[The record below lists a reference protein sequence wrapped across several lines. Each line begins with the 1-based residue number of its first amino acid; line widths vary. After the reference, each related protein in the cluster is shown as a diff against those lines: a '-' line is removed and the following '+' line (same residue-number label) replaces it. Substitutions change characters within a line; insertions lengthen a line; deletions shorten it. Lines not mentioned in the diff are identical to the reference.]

1 MAEALGEPMLKP
13 SLVASTALRAK
24 KLDDI
29 VRRFVTAHPD
39 AVVLD
44 LGCGLDTRVVRCAPP
59 SGVDWYDV
67 DVPVVADLRRG
78 ARRWEDEAMTDEES
92 GGGSREATPLA
103 LQTGPHEGDFAFRW
117 AYGNP
122 EAPFTIVEFGDFEC
136 PYCGAA
142 KPVLAELING
152 SEGQVR
158 LVWRHF
164 PLFEPHP
171 YALTAALAA
180 EAAGHQGAFWPMAG
194 LLFKNQNSLDDASI
208 VRYGEQLGLDT
219 AALVGDPAQ
228 RFSHAVRKDYQAGI
242 DAGVHGTPTL
252 FINGEPY
259 KGDVTVTDLRDTMSM
274 SRKRARFRR

>member
-1 MAEALGEPMLKP
+1 M
-13 SLVASTALRAK
+13 TT
-24 KLDDI
+24 DD
-29 VRRFVTAHPD
+29 T
-39 AVVLD
+39 
-44 LGCGLDTRVVRCAPP
+44 T
-59 SGVDWYDV
+59 
-67 DVPVVADLRRG
+67 
-78 ARRWEDEAMTDEES
+78 S
-92 GGGSREATPLA
+92 GGPGALPYA

-122 EAPFTIVEFGDFEC
+122 EAPFTIMEFGDFEC

-142 KPVLAELING
+142 KPVLHELVNG

-194 LLFKNQNSLDDASI
+194 LLFKNQDSLDDASI
-208 VRYGEQLGLDT
+208 IRYGEQLGLDDT
-219 AALVGDPAQ
+219 SALIGDPAQ
-228 RFSHAVRKDYQAGI
+228 RFAGAVRKDYQAGI

-259 KGDVTVTDLRDTMSM
+259 LGAVTVTDLRDTMSM

>member
-1 MAEALGEPMLKP
+1 M
-13 SLVASTALRAK
+13 TT
-24 KLDDI
+24 DD
-29 VRRFVTAHPD
+29 T
-39 AVVLD
+39 
-44 LGCGLDTRVVRCAPP
+44 T
-59 SGVDWYDV
+59 
-67 DVPVVADLRRG
+67 
-78 ARRWEDEAMTDEES
+78 S
-92 GGGSREATPLA
+92 GGPVATPYG

-122 EAPFTIVEFGDFEC
+122 EAPFTIMEFGDFEC

-142 KPVLAELING
+142 KPVLHELINS

-194 LLFKNQNSLDDASI
+194 LLFKNQDSLDDASI
-208 VRYGEQLGLDT
+208 IRYGEQLGLDDT
-219 AALVGDPAQ
+219 SALIGDPAQ
-228 RFSHAVRKDYQAGI
+228 RFAGAVRKDYQAGI

-259 KGDVTVTDLRDTMSM
+259 LGAVTITDLRDTMSM

>member
-1 MAEALGEPMLKP
+1 MFEEAGATMGPMTTDQSDSGTP
-13 SLVASTALRAK
+13 GATSIAAQSAVPTG
-24 KLDDI
+24 
-29 VRRFVTAHPD
+29 AHD
-39 AVVLD
+39 A
-44 LGCGLDTRVVRCAPP
+44 
-59 SGVDWYDV
+59 
-67 DVPVVADLRRG
+67 
-78 ARRWEDEAMTDEES
+78 
-92 GGGSREATPLA
+92 
-103 LQTGPHEGDFAFRW
+103 DFTFRW

-142 KPVLAELING
+142 KPVLHELING
-152 SEGQVR
+152 SDGQVR

-194 LLFKNQNSLDDASI
+194 LLFKNQDSLDDASI

-219 AALVGDPAQ
+219 STLVGEPAQ
-228 RFSHAVRKDYQAGI
+228 RFADAVRTDYQDGI

-259 KGDVTVTDLRDTMSM
+259 TNGVSVTDLRDTMGL
-274 SRKRARFRR
+274 SRKRTSRFRR

>member
-1 MAEALGEPMLKP
+1 MDDMTPDPGTGGHEA
-13 SLVASTALRAK
+13 T
-24 KLDDI
+24 
-29 VRRFVTAHPD
+29 
-39 AVVLD
+39 
-44 LGCGLDTRVVRCAPP
+44 
-59 SGVDWYDV
+59 
-67 DVPVVADLRRG
+67 
-78 ARRWEDEAMTDEES
+78 
-92 GGGSREATPLA
+92 REAAPAPAHLGTHDS
-103 LQTGPHEGDFAFRW
+103 GFAFRW

-142 KPVLAELING
+142 KPVLSELIDK

-180 EAAGHQGAFWPMAG
+180 EAAGHQGAFWPMAK
-194 LLFKNQNSLDDASI
+194 LLFKNQMQLDDASI

-219 AALVGDPAQ
+219 TSLVGEPAQ
-228 RFSHAVRKDYQAGI
+228 RFAEAVRTDYQDGI

-259 KGDVTVTDLRDTMSM
+259 TDAVTVTDLRDTMGL
-274 SRKRARFRR
+274 SRTKKSWFRR

>member
-1 MAEALGEPMLKP
+1 M
-13 SLVASTALRAK
+13 S
-24 KLDDI
+24 D
-29 VRRFVTAHPD
+29 
-39 AVVLD
+39 
-44 LGCGLDTRVVRCAPP
+44 
-59 SGVDWYDV
+59 
-67 DVPVVADLRRG
+67 
-78 ARRWEDEAMTDEES
+78 MTTEES
-92 GGGSREATPLA
+92 DGGTREATPIA
-103 LQTGPHEGDFAFRW
+103 AQSAVPVSGHDPDFAFRW

-122 EAPFTIVEFGDFEC
+122 EAPFTIMEFGDFEC

-142 KPVLAELING
+142 KPVLHELVNG
-152 SEGQVR
+152 SDGQVR

-194 LLFKNQNSLDDASI
+194 LLFKNQAQLDDASI

-219 AALVGDPAQ
+219 RTLVGDPAQ
-228 RFSHAVRKDYQAGI
+228 RFAEAVRTDYQDGI

-259 KGDVTVTDLRDTMSM
+259 LGDVTVTDLRDTMAM

>member
-1 MAEALGEPMLKP
+1 
-13 SLVASTALRAK
+13 
-24 KLDDI
+24 
-29 VRRFVTAHPD
+29 
-39 AVVLD
+39 
-44 LGCGLDTRVVRCAPP
+44 
-59 SGVDWYDV
+59 
-67 DVPVVADLRRG
+67 
-78 ARRWEDEAMTDEES
+78 MTTD
-92 GGGSREATPLA
+92 GTDGGSQEATPLPA
-103 LQTGPHEGDFAFRW
+103 QDSAHDPDLAFRW

-142 KPVLAELING
+142 KPVLHELING
-152 SEGQVR
+152 SDGQVR

-194 LLFKNQNSLDDASI
+194 LLFKNQDSLDDASI

-219 AALVGDPAQ
+219 TALVGDTAQ
-228 RFSHAVRKDYQAGI
+228 RFAGAVRTDYQDGI

-252 FINGEPY
+252 FINGDPY
-259 KGDVTVTDLRDTMSM
+259 TDGVTVTDLRDTLGL
-274 SRKRARFRR
+274 SRKRTSRFRR